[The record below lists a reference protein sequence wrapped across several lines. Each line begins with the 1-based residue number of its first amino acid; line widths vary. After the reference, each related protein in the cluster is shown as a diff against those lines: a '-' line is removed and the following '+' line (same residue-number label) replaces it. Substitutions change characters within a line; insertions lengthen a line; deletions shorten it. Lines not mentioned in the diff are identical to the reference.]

1 MMHGCT
7 QSPLNQ
13 AVPALTKA
21 APVLSCLLYMSVSVA
36 MTFVNK
42 YTMQVFPL
50 SNIVMIMQMLAT
62 WMILQPLRPILG
74 FRPFS
79 LARARQF
86 LYITV
91 MYTASTVYC
100 CLSSELQPDI
110 QVPNNC
116 ITSSEQCGCAYFISC
131 NGGDNFSVCCKV
143 PLPLSSTV
151 LLSSP
156 MLAAFALIGL
166 KTLNVPMYNVIKR
179 LTPMIV
185 LVFKV
190 MRGLQGVTRGSRG
203 LQGHKRITSTH

>member
-79 LARARQF
+79 LARASVVVPISFRAMEGTTSVSAAKCHS
-86 LYITV
+86 LCR
-91 MYTASTVYC
+91 AP
-100 CLSSELQPDI
+100 CLF
-110 QVPNNC
+110 V
-116 ITSSEQCGCAYFISC
+116 A
-131 NGGDNFSVCCKV
+131 VA
-143 PLPLSSTV
+143 
-151 LLSSP
+151 LSSP